1 MKSTFNV
8 YLDER
13 TRSIGE
19 DNLKQIIAVI
29 LLSMI
34 CITGCSF
41 DNEAKGIKPILYKE
55 TVGNLAY
62 EIMLN
67 KNRYKMNDEIV
78 VKTKITNQG
87 KDTLTYVSGSS
98 SCPNHA
104 VVNVIHVK
112 SNKRL
117 EIKPYGPCTADLGK
131 SKMKPGQTV
140 EDTDIYIAEVYGKS
154 GQELAPLG
162 KYDIE
167 AALPPE
173 DIRSTENNHSVPIEQ
188 RQSVKTQIV
197 LVR

>member
-1 MKSTFNV
+1 M
-8 YLDER
+8 
-13 TRSIGE
+13 
-19 DNLKQIIAVI
+19 KQILAII

-41 DNEAKGIKPILYKE
+41 DNEAKGIKPILYKK
-55 TVGNLAY
+55 TVGDLAY
-62 EIMLN
+62 EIKLD
-67 KNRYKMNDEIV
+67 KNRYGMNDDIV

-87 KDTLTYVSGSS
+87 EHTLTYVSGSS

-104 VVNVIHVK
+104 VVNIIHVK

-131 SKMKPGQTV
+131 SKLKPGLTV
-140 EDTDIYIAEVYGKS
+140 EDTDSYMTKIYGKS
-154 GQELAPLG
+154 GQENAPLG

-167 AALPPE
+167 VALLPE

-197 LVR
+197 LVKFT